1 MVLLPGTPPVQVCIP
16 HKVVSG
22 KSWLPLVWKILI
34 DYLRRVLILYI
45 TLYLTLYLILH
56 LCRVLTRGE
65 FLHGGWSSSILTGF
79 ERSNTSAGERGLTR
93 WCCHLRLCFSQSFQ
107 VVRAIVVRWV
117 LSSEAES
124 FELLVLETSSVNS
137 VSFFGA
143 QNAENGLYGEHFW
156 PSPWRSC
163 HESEHSFNLTSQVV
177 FRHPMDRLVS
187 AYRMIF
193 QNWWVLKILQFFL
206 CVFNEMRKIPW
217 IVLSWY

>member
-1 MVLLPGTPPVQVCIP
+1 MGSFCAEAGRALSWPASSDPTPRLEREGWQGDAVI
-16 HKVVSG
+16 
-22 KSWLPLVWKILI
+22 WE
-34 DYLRRVLILYI
+34 YL
-45 TLYLTLYLILH
+45 
-56 LCRVLTRGE
+56 
-65 FLHGGWSSSILTGF
+65 F
-79 ERSNTSAGERGLTR
+79 
-93 WCCHLRLCFSQSFQ
+93 FSQSFQ

-193 QNWWVLKILQFFL
+193 QNWWVLKLLHFSSACLTRRGRFPGL
-206 CVFNEMRKIPW
+206 C
-217 IVLSWY
+217 WY